1 MDKRIKHLLEL
12 CKVEVWSR
20 DHLLQQLWELNK
32 AENLG
37 IKDVRVVLDY
47 AESMGYLI
55 KKSK

>member
-1 MDKRIKHLLEL
+1 MDKRIKRILEL

-20 DHLLQQLWELNK
+20 DYLLQQLWELNK

>member
-1 MDKRIKHLLEL
+1 
-12 CKVEVWSR
+12 VEVWSR

-47 AESMGYLI
+47 AESMGYLK